1 MCAWEGK
8 SSCAENFY
16 KGDFSD
22 EESPFLLKE
31 FETFA
36 IYDYFLNI

>member
-1 MCAWEGK
+1 MRGK
-8 SSCAENFY
+8 ENLPALKIFI
-16 KGDFSD
+16 KGIFSD

-36 IYDYFLNI
+36 IYVYFLNI